1 MIKIFIHIFSHLEKY
16 MDIKNQHVLVIGTQ
30 VPWIEAILLELGAKK
45 VTILEYNDILSEHPQ
60 LFPIKPSDFAEKYLN
75 GTLELFDAMVTFSSI
90 EHSGLGT
97 YGDSI
102 NPWGD
107 LISMARAW
115 CTLKPKGKALVGVP
129 HGPDIVQVSTYIPV
143 FKTGWGLRLTFWAS
157 GSRHCNFKISLI
169 LRTSLK

>member
-1 MIKIFIHIFSHLEKY
+1 MFSHLEKY
-16 MDIKNQHVLVIGTQ
+16 MEVKNQHILVISTQ
-30 VPWIEAILLELGAKK
+30 EPWIEAILLELGAKRI
-45 VTILEYNDILSEHPQ
+45 TILEYNDIFNEHPQ

-97 YGDSI
+97 YGENI

-129 HGPDIVQVSTYIPV
+129 HGPDVVHVS
-143 FKTGWGLRLTFWAS
+143 
-157 GSRHCNFKISLI
+157 ISAILI
-169 LRTSLK
+169 RNSSSLKGSMSPE